1 MSSYSVCMTSL
12 CQPILLP
19 GHFVPIPFTEI
30 GVEANIVGATRP
42 STKSHFSCR
51 LQQVSNEGGCIRGN
65 VSKKV
70 QWDRSV
76 HSSGKGRCWGGAA
89 VEEVEERSI
98 APPVS
103 GRGQVSGTDHLWCT
117 VVLFQSLPIEAGVNT
132 HPLAL
137 VGEFH
142 MAMLV
147 KQNVFRIKVFDQD
160 LSVVETC

>member
-1 MSSYSVCMTSL
+1 ME
-12 CQPILLP
+12 Q
-19 GHFVPIPFTEI
+19 
-30 GVEANIVGATRP
+30 
-42 STKSHFSCR
+42 
-51 LQQVSNEGGCIRGN
+51 
-65 VSKKV
+65 
-70 QWDRSV
+70 
-76 HSSGKGRCWGGAA
+76 
-89 VEEVEERSI
+89 RSI